1 MAKNVALSDPV
12 IKKLDI
18 LRNERN
24 ESYSKIIESCL
35 KSSLDIDLDL
45 INEHFKEMKRLIPNL
60 KGSTELMRVA
70 WIRFYRLSDD
80 EQRMKV
86 KRFNDL
92 IGEFFKEV
100 IDLIGEVK

>member
-35 KSSLDIDLDL
+35 KSSFDIDLDL
-45 INEHFKEMKRLIPNL
+45 INEHFEGLKRLIPNL
-60 KGSTELMRVA
+60 KDSTELVRVA
-70 WIRFYRLSDD
+70 WVRFYRLSNDKQKMRA
-80 EQRMKV
+80 EMIYESIEKV
-86 KRFNDL
+86 
-92 IGEFFKEV
+92 FKEG
-100 IDLIGEVK
+100 IEIIGDLK